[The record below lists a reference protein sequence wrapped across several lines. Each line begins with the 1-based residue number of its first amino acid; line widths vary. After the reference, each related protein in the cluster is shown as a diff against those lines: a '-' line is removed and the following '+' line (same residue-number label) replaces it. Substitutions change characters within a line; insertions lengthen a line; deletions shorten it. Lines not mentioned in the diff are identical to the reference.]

1 MLEIVKYPNP
11 ILREK
16 SEEIKDPTDPKIKQ
30 LIADMT
36 ATLRAH
42 EGLGLAAP
50 QVGYNLCLF
59 VLEVDNELF
68 VLINPQIKK
77 LSGDK
82 VLMEEGCLSFPG
94 KYLPVKRYQKVKV
107 RALDSNGKKQI
118 IRAKG
123 LLSRALQH
131 EIDHLDAILFI
142 DRAEEEEKMEDK

>member
-11 ILREK
+11 ILRKK

-42 EGLGLAAP
+42 EGLGLAAS

-59 VLEVDNELF
+59 VIEVDDELF
-68 VLINPQIKK
+68 ILINPQIKK
-77 LSGDK
+77 LSGDE

-94 KYLPVKRYQKVKV
+94 KYLPVKRYQKIKVK
-107 RALDSNGKKQI
+107 ALDSNGKKQM

-123 LLSRALQH
+123 LLARALQH
-131 EIDHLDAILFI
+131 EIDHLDGTLFI
-142 DRAEEEEKMEDK
+142 DRAKEEKKMEDE